1 MPERRRGRSG
11 RPSAARLLGCL
22 LAVGLLVGTGISRSA
37 AASYPPLPIG
47 IDRDFLANLSAPAIA
62 PGAKGSVGFTVGD
75 PMAGPITAT
84 ELTLQVYAFN
94 GFPGNASAVLPIA
107 DRPVLVTPTASGA
120 SVNVSLGTIAP
131 GHVVRGSVGVVTS
144 SATPSGTFAIRTA
157 VSFTENGTDYRLES
171 RGWFNA
177 TVWAAA
183 TTGPNGSAILNLS
196 VLGVSGICPETA
208 VLVATSVWPVVL
220 GILLAASLGL
230 AGVGAW
236 IYFRRTSPSR
246 SGAR

>member
-1 MPERRRGRSG
+1 MPERRRARSG

-22 LAVGLLVGTGISRSA
+22 LAVGLLVGTGISRTA

-47 IDRDFLANLSAPAIA
+47 TDRGFLANLSAPAIA
-62 PGAKGSVGFTVGD
+62 PGASGSVGFTVGD

-120 SVNVSLGTIAP
+120 SVNVSLGTIGP

-157 VSFTENGTDYRLES
+157 VWFTMSGTNYRLES

-183 TTGPNGSAILNLS
+183 TTGPNGAAILNLS
-196 VLGVSGICPETA
+196 LLGVSGICPETA
-208 VLVATSVWPVVL
+208 VLVAPSLWPEVL

-236 IYFRRTSPSR
+236 IYFRRTSPSS